1 MSSSFWP
8 RPTRRRFPPRCS
20 RAASAS
26 TSSVCRSRRLWARL
40 RKLCNGEDIEAD
52 DHALRLI
59 ARYANGALRDAESL
73 LDQLGSSSS
82 MRITANDVREAL
94 GATDS
99 ATVKSLIEGLIAK
112 DPSAGFEAIQMAMDQ
127 GADARQVAKQM
138 VDYLRAL
145 MQVKAS
151 ANPGANADQ
160 TLSEAEKVELAQHA
174 EHMSMAQISKATRSF
189 SNAINEMRTNTDAQL
204 ALEMAYLDCI
214 VVEDIGPCGRAVAP
228 ADVPAPRLRAGPAN
242 TATTS
247 ISTSISAP
255 ASPLASISTNGASQA
270 NGTSKP
276 TETATG
282 TAAETASQRPHKA
295 CRQHRD
301 RAQQLEECHRRSQR
315 HEQGRCSPAAQLPP
329 ARHGRPRGA
338 TQSRP
343 RPHQT
348 TPRRRQEQSRTVVAV
363 LKKTC

>member
-1 MSSSFWP
+1 
-8 RPTRRRFPPRCS
+8 
-20 RAASAS
+20 
-26 TSSVCRSRRLWARL
+26 
-40 RKLCNGEDIEAD
+40 
-52 DHALRLI
+52 
-59 ARYANGALRDAESL
+59 LRDAESL

-151 ANPGANADQ
+151 ANPGTNADQ

-174 EHMSMAQISKATRSF
+174 EHMSMAQISKATRAF

-214 VVEDIGPCGRAVAP
+214 VVEDVGTGVSSRP
-228 ADVPAPRLRAGPAN
+228 ADVPAPRPRPTSIDIAPAPAS
-242 TATTS
+242 TATP
-247 ISTSISAP
+247 SAP
-255 ASPLASISTNGASQA
+255 A
-270 NGTSKP
+270 NGTNKP
-276 TETATG
+276 PEP
-282 TAAETASQRPHKA
+282 AAEPTAPRSTSKSLANIETVRSNWKTLIGEVNAMNKAAAALLRSCHPHDLAGHVVQLKADHDLIKQRLDDAKNKA
-295 CRQHRD
+295 
-301 RAQQLEECHRRSQR
+301 A
-315 HEQGRCSPAAQLPP
+315 
-329 ARHGRPRGA
+329 
-338 TQSRP
+338 
-343 RPHQT
+343 
-348 TPRRRQEQSRTVVAV
+348 VVAV
-363 LKKTC
+363 LKKLLDDDAIGLLVFVGQPPLEPDDDPVLKAAKRLGGTIRAE